1 MHLLLLF
8 LLSVPT
14 TSKAGTDAQFP
25 PSEKC
30 ASCHSRI
37 PARTGTASVG
47 QVALWRGSMM
57 AHSSQDAFW
66 KAKVQE
72 EISLTPSAA
81 IAIEDKCL
89 RCHAPSEQYPLRAK
103 GGMRIRDLH
112 ADEEGVT
119 CTVCHQISAG
129 NLATPASFTGGFEI
143 NQDSEIYGPHE
154 DPFRMPMLHHTGL
167 IATASQHILQS
178 ALCGTCHTV
187 ITPTLD
193 RDGRVVGELV
203 EQAPFLEWLS
213 SDYSRSG
220 RSCQSCHLPVLRER
234 SGATDAQYIAH
245 RPPGGWF
252 PPTRPRSPFGLHF
265 FAGGNAQMLR
275 LLSRSDRDNES
286 ALHATADRAEKNLRS
301 ALALRATAGVETRM
315 LRVTVDV
322 LNRTGHKL
330 PTGFP
335 SRRIWLHVT
344 AFSADGR
351 RIFESGGLD
360 GQTGRLIA
368 DQFQPHRAVIS
379 KPEQVLIY
387 QAVMADREDR
397 PTSSLLRGAS
407 YLKDNRLLPVGF
419 DAGSEPRVRPAGVST
434 DEGFRPGFHRVLYE
448 IPIARAIVPKLVQ
461 IEALYQSV
469 DPAYIPEGSFS
480 TLSAATAAIK
490 MATVE
495 LSLIP
500 QN

>member
-1 MHLLLLF
+1 
-8 LLSVPT
+8 
-14 TSKAGTDAQFP
+14 
-25 PSEKC
+25 
-30 ASCHSRI
+30 
-37 PARTGTASVG
+37 
-47 QVALWRGSMM
+47 
-57 AHSSQDAFW
+57 
-66 KAKVQE
+66 
-72 EISLTPSAA
+72 
-81 IAIEDKCL
+81 
-89 RCHAPSEQYPLRAK
+89 
-103 GGMRIRDLH
+103 
-112 ADEEGVT
+112 
-119 CTVCHQISAG
+119 
-129 NLATPASFTGGFEI
+129 
-143 NQDSEIYGPHE
+143 
-154 DPFRMPMLHHTGL
+154 
-167 IATASQHILQS
+167 
-178 ALCGTCHTV
+178 
-187 ITPTLD
+187 
-193 RDGRVVGELV
+193 
-203 EQAPFLEWLS
+203 
-213 SDYSRSG
+213 
-220 RSCQSCHLPVLRER
+220 
-234 SGATDAQYIAH
+234 
-245 RPPGGWF
+245 
-252 PPTRPRSPFGLHF
+252 
-265 FAGGNAQMLR
+265 
-275 LLSRSDRDNES
+275 
-286 ALHATADRAEKNLRS
+286 
-301 ALALRATAGVETRM
+301 M

-407 YLKDNRLLPVGF
+407 YLKDNRLLPAGF